1 MTISPAQYREN
12 SQLRHKWVLSPA
24 GLCDKTIYLGE
35 KRAFRGSREA
45 SFIYAC
51 ARDLFEAGEGI
62 GRDSVGF

>member
-35 KRAFRGSREA
+35 KRAIRTSAVSRWVIPTGLE
-45 SFIYAC
+45 
-51 ARDLFEAGEGI
+51 GEGL
-62 GRDSVGF
+62 